1 MGIKAKNWI
10 NIIVLAIFVMSVIP
24 AAAHATHMTPVDTMP
39 SDQMADMNKNSLHKQ
54 NDTHHSQDHKHDAD
68 SITDC
73 CQLTSCN
80 TYQFSIYTDFS
91 NHSYNLKPN
100 FIKLDEEIKPSHS
113 NRVERPPTA

>member
-1 MGIKAKNWI
+1 MDIKAKNWI

-24 AAAHATHMTPVDTMP
+24 AAAHAIHMAPVDSIP
-39 SDQMADMNKNSLHKQ
+39 SEQIADTNDCPMHEH

-68 SITDC
+68 SIADC

-80 TYQFSIYTDFS
+80 SYQFSIYTDFS
-91 NHSYNLKPN
+91 SHNYNLKPN
-100 FIKLDEEIKPSHS
+100 FIKLDEEIKPPHS